1 MDSNNNEIMHDF
13 PPFFKVFRDGSI
25 ERYMPL
31 HDPVPAGL
39 NPTTGV
45 QSKDV
50 VVSPETGV
58 KARIF
63 IPKINGGGQKLSLF
77 VHYHG
82 GGFCMG
88 SPFGDIGKK
97 FLSSLVLKANVI
109 VISVDYRLA
118 PEHRLPIA
126 YDDSSA
132 ALHWISCHSNGQGP
146 EAWLNE
152 YADLN
157 RVFLGGESAGA
168 NIAHY
173 VAVQAGV
180 TVPLGLN
187 IVGLVMVHPFFGGKE
202 CDEMYKFLSST
213 SSGCDDD
220 PKLNPA
226 ADPDLVKMPCG
237 KVLVCVAEK
246 DWLRDRG
253 VSYHETLQNLKGEG
267 FAELYETKG
276 EDHCFHMFNPNPN
289 IDKAGD
295 LLQKI
300 VDFVTQC

>member
-31 HDPVPAGL
+31 HDPIPAGL
-39 NPTTGV
+39 DPTTGV

-50 VVSPETGV
+50 VVSPETGA

-63 IPKINGGGQKLSLF
+63 IPKINGGGQKLPLF
-77 VHYHG
+77 VHYH
-82 GGFCMG
+82 
-88 SPFGDIGKK
+88 
-97 FLSSLVLKANVI
+97 
-109 VISVDYRLA
+109 A

-126 YDDSSA
+126 YDDSAS

-157 RVFLGGESAGA
+157 RVLLGGESAGA

-187 IVGLVMVHPFFGGKE
+187 IVGLVMVHPFYGGKE
-202 CDEMYKFLSST
+202 RDEMYKFLSST

-253 VSYHETLQNLKGEG
+253 VSYHETLENLKGEG

-276 EDHCFHMFNPNPN
+276 KDHCFHMFNPNPN

-295 LLQKI
+295 LLLKI